1 MNLLQLF
8 LWIHYLFMTKLFLQ
22 VQLHNCA
29 YKSVDK
35 KVIDYPGDNQAL
47 MNNLDPAKS
56 NNSKECMVH
65 HYWFFSHGFKDLD
78 YVCNG
83 CNDLLML
90 CVNISNIAIIA
101 VKGVGYCC
109 VIYDNSKSDTINL
122 SENSVLNDCSYK

>member
-29 YKSVDK
+29 YKSVGK

>member
-47 MNNLDPAKS
+47 MNNLDPAKG

-78 YVCNG
+78 
-83 CNDLLML
+83 
-90 CVNISNIAIIA
+90 
-101 VKGVGYCC
+101 
-109 VIYDNSKSDTINL
+109 
-122 SENSVLNDCSYK
+122 